1 MGGWE
6 WVGQGWGLVFP
17 RWRRAEARILRMV
30 AVVCFLPRRAAL
42 RARMRAR
49 TCGRFIAR
57 RIPASRLAR
66 TTGSCQVEVAEAE
79 ILARLSSLHFHPR
92 LRAVFF
98 AATFAA
104 TFAAP
109 FAALLTARLTAVFA
123 ARLRGA
129 DFFRGL
135 GVGGVGVIRQLYNLG
150 RKR

>member
-1 MGGWE
+1 M
-6 WVGQGWGLVFP
+6 
-17 RWRRAEARILRMV
+17 
-30 AVVCFLPRRAAL
+30 
-42 RARMRAR
+42 
-49 TCGRFIAR
+49 
-57 RIPASRLAR
+57 PASRLAR

-104 TFAAP
+104 ALAAGL
-109 FAALLTARLTAVFA
+109 AAALTAVFA

-129 DFFRGL
+129 DFFRDFFA
-135 GVGGVGVIRQLYNLG
+135 GVICQLYNLR

>member
-1 MGGWE
+1 M
-6 WVGQGWGLVFP
+6 
-17 RWRRAEARILRMV
+17 RMV

-66 TTGSCQVEVAEAE
+66 TTGSCHVEVAEAE

-104 TFAAP
+104 TFAAR
-109 FAALLTARLTAVFA
+109 LTALLTAVFA

-135 GVGGVGVIRQLYNLG
+135 GVWGVGVIRQLYNLG

>member
-1 MGGWE
+1 M
-6 WVGQGWGLVFP
+6 
-17 RWRRAEARILRMV
+17 RMV
-30 AVVCFLPRRAAL
+30 AVVCFFPRRAAL

-98 AATFAA
+98 AAPFAA
-104 TFAAP
+104 RLT
-109 FAALLTARLTAVFA
+109 ALLTADFA
-123 ARLRGA
+123 ARLLGA

-135 GVGGVGVIRQLYNLG
+135 GVWGVGVIRQLYNLG